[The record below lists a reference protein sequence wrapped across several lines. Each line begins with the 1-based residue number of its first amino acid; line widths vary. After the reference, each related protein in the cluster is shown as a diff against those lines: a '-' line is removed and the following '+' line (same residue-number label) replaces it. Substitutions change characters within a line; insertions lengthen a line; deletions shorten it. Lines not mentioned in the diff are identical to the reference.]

1 LLQICVNLNNNF
13 SEEIVLNSAI
23 QLKNYITNFWK
34 FSNNNE
40 ENQKLIF
47 NDDEIIIII
56 NENDKNY
63 IRNNII
69 DAVRYSIFVNKIK
82 ILKQLNQAIK
92 KILKFDFEK
101 IWKND
106 YMNKIITCFETNNQK
121 EIYAGII
128 LFHQVSKLYEFE
140 NEDSIKKYNDELKK
154 INNYLIKQIISMKI
168 KFKTQFIKK
177 NI

>member
-1 LLQICVNLNNNF
+1 M
-13 SEEIVLNSAI
+13 LNSAI
-23 QLKNYITNFWK
+23 QLKNYINNFWK

-92 KILKFDFEK
+92 K
-101 IWKND
+101 
-106 YMNKIITCFETNNQK
+106 Y
-121 EIYAGII
+121 
-128 LFHQVSKLYEFE
+128 
-140 NEDSIKKYNDELKK
+140 
-154 INNYLIKQIISMKI
+154 
-168 KFKTQFIKK
+168 
-177 NI
+177 